1 MARAEASVVAPPAT
15 VDPVFAPY
23 PLLRAPQRDGAA
35 LSLRLFAEGPED
47 ATAFVLRAAPSLT
60 LSPIPPRAAA
70 LFEAHAAALGRG
82 DDDALV
88 VGFPLVT
95 FVVHGQRRAAPL
107 LLWRG
112 ARASWRAETRPW
124 TLPPDARPG
133 APLSVPTGL
142 VLHAPDPDDDA
153 PALELHAGLWRQLMD
168 ADGAGPGA
176 CTLPPDA
183 SPGRWVAAVQ
193 RWLTHG
199 PDDAPDD
206 TDPADEAPVTRAA
219 LVALV
224 EAVHSRAPAS
234 LGLQAHPHALVM
246 LLPRGDPTSGLR
258 AELTALLRALPPQ
271 QGPLAVYLG
280 AKGRPPHEAPV
291 WAHAASPPTPS
302 QLAAARVLE
311 GSRDLVALCGPPGCG
326 KTTLLHHLAA
336 QAVVA
341 RALDDTW
348 TKPPGAP
355 CPWALVVVST
365 NNAAVDHALAP
376 FVAGRPIPVGVRLGN
391 RLTLARDTAEA
402 LRLARDALV
411 AAQGPTLAEARAV
424 FEAYARP
431 VRGYLRDLTSA
442 AESERVRARE
452 YEALTARRE
461 ALQALLAGPLPEV
474 DESVEPTQ
482 VADARAALREH
493 AHAATLV
500 GPTHLRGA
508 HPSVARARE
517 KWAKANALRGRVIRP
532 VLGRLGM
539 EVPFADLGVEGDLE
553 GALEAQRV
561 AMLRTLD
568 ALDAVER
575 ALRAPAH
582 QRELVRVEAALAAL
596 EAGAAEAVAPPPDP
610 SLVEAALALRD
621 AWARTHREALLSR
634 LDEAIANLTDER
646 AAAKGK
652 SVADSLAALSALFPM
667 AGCTL
672 LSMRASFALDAG
684 VIDRLVVDEAG
695 QCAPIYAVPA
705 LARARRALVTGDV
718 AQLPP
723 VYTLDDRV
731 DARLARGL
739 DTDATEPFRMGASA
753 LTSAQAVAESRAQA
767 PRGLVEHF
775 RSQPAIVA
783 LASAWSGYTL
793 DVRTP
798 PRSMVQT
805 SPRLSLPVRVVHV
818 AGRGVRAPEGVVNEA
833 EAARAVA
840 LVAALVADGV
850 APRDVAVL
858 TPFVGQSARIERAL
872 LGRGLVHGEG
882 VLVRTVHK
890 LQGGERRVVV
900 FSLTATE
907 PRHLRWIAAR
917 LHLLHVATSRAQDHL
932 VVLLDAA
939 SAQREATLRP
949 LFAPRG

>member
-15 VDPVFAPY
+15 ADPVFAPY

-47 ATAFVLRAAPSLT
+47 ATAFVLRAAPSLS

-70 LFEAHAAALGRG
+70 LFEAHAAALARG

-112 ARASWRAETRPW
+112 ARASWRADSKPW
-124 TLPPDARPG
+124 TVPPDARPG

-176 CTLPPDA
+176 CALPPDA
-183 SPGRWVAAVQ
+183 TPGRCVAAVQ
-193 RWLTHG
+193 RWLTRG
-199 PDDAPDD
+199 PDDALDDAEPDD
-206 TDPADEAPVTRAA
+206 APEEEALTRAA

-258 AELTALLRALPPQ
+258 AELTALLRAPPPQ

-280 AKGRPPHEAPV
+280 SQGRPPQEAPV
-291 WAHAASPPTPS
+291 WAHGASPPTPS
-302 QLAAARVLE
+302 QLATARVLE

-341 RALDDTW
+341 RALEDTW
-348 TKPPGAP
+348 TKPPGP
-355 CPWALVVVST
+355 MCPWALVVVST

-376 FVAGRPIPVGVRLGN
+376 FVAGRSLPVGVRLGN

-411 AAQGPTLAEARAV
+411 AAQGPTLAEARAA
-424 FEAYARP
+424 FEAHARP
-431 VRGYLRDLTSA
+431 VREYLRDRTNA
-442 AESERVRARE
+442 AESERSRARE

-461 ALQALLAGPLPEV
+461 ALRSLLAGPLPEV
-474 DESVEPTQ
+474 DESVEPAQ

-508 HPSVARARE
+508 QPSIARARE

-539 EVPFADLGVEGDLE
+539 EVPFADLGAEGDLE

-575 ALRAPAH
+575 ALRAPVH
-582 QRELVRVEAALAAL
+582 QRELVRVEAALTAL
-596 EAGAAEAVAPPPDP
+596 ESVPTEATVPTPDP
-610 SLVEAALALRD
+610 ALVEAALVLRD
-621 AWARTHREALLSR
+621 AWARTHRDALLSR
-634 LDEAIANLTDER
+634 LDEAIASVTDER

-652 SVADSLAALSALFPM
+652 SLADALAALSALFPL

-739 DTDATEPFRMGASA
+739 DTAATEPFRMGASA
-753 LTSAQAVAESRAQA
+753 FTSAQAVAESRAEA
-767 PRGLVEHF
+767 PRALVEHF

-793 DVRTP
+793 DVRTA
-798 PRSMVQT
+798 PRSMVHT
-805 SPRLSLPVRVVHV
+805 SPRLSQAVRVVHV

-840 LVAALVADGV
+840 LVEALVADGV
-850 APRDVAVL
+850 SPRDVAVL

-882 VLVRTVHK
+882 GARAHRA
-890 LQGGERRVVV
+890 QAPGRRAARGGV
-900 FSLTATE
+900 FAHRDRAPAFALGCRAPAPSPRGDE
-907 PRHLRWIAAR
+907 PRARPPRRAA
-917 LHLLHVATSRAQDHL
+917 
-932 VVLLDAA
+932 
-939 SAQREATLRP
+939 
-949 LFAPRG
+949 